1 MSANSWGFARIL
13 NSIRWRLESL
23 HSKLVQILE
32 SRNFKRELS
41 FEEIL
46 YSKFSRN
53 DLYRYFQKS
62 FRVWA
67 PKWIRSHRTYFAN
80 NQRGFGED
88 AFHAA
93 WYLIIRTFKP
103 VRMLEVGVYRGQTI
117 SLWALI
123 SSNMNHRFEILG
135 ISPMNSS
142 GDGVSNY
149 ITLNYEKDIAANF
162 NHFGLE
168 PVDLLEAFSTDLLAK
183 ETISGGNWD
192 LVYIDGSHDYE
203 VVKSDFAAA
212 TEGLKRGGILVLDD
226 SSLLTDFNLST
237 REAFR
242 GHPGPSKVFSEINPA
257 QYEFLFGVGHNNFL
271 RKK

>member
-1 MSANSWGFARIL
+1 MSTNSLGIARIL
-13 NSIRWRLESL
+13 NSIRWRLASL
-23 HSKLVQILE
+23 NSKRVQILE

-46 YSKFSRN
+46 HSNFSRN

-62 FRVWA
+62 FRAWT
-67 PKWIRSHRTYFAN
+67 PDWIRSHRSYFAN
-80 NQRGFGED
+80 NKRGFGED

-135 ISPMNSS
+135 ITPMNSS
-142 GDGVSNY
+142 GDDVSNY
-149 ITLNYEKDIAANF
+149 ITLDYKEDIKNNF
-162 NHFGLE
+162 KHFGLG
-168 PVDLLEAFSTDLLAK
+168 PVDLLQAFSTDLLAK
-183 ETISGGNWD
+183 KTISSGDWD

-212 TEGLKRGGILVLDD
+212 TEGLKSGGILVLDD
-226 SSLLTDFNLST
+226 SSLLTDFNVST

-242 GHPGPSKVFSEINPA
+242 GHPGPSRVFSEINPE